1 MQLNKKKTINAIQ
14 KFQTPFLAV
23 SDGPFKK
30 YLYHNVPMLRSKFWP
45 TFWCV
50 ESRAQTVIPNLW
62 REKFLQDLKYRR
74 ELLTLK
80 DGGEI
85 ALDWSEKNC
94 KDDSPLILIL
104 PGLTGASQAEYIKC
118 MVKAG
123 NRIGARIVVLN
134 NRGLG
139 GVALKVHYRISFGPR
154 RHIIDFF
161 SYDFSDTSFVLCCS
175 C

>member
-1 MQLNKKKTINAIQ
+1 MT
-14 KFQTPFLAV
+14 V

-30 YLYHNVPMLRSKFWP
+30 YLFHNVPMLRSKFWP

-50 ESRAQTVIPNLW
+50 ESRAQTVVSNLW
-62 REKFLQDLKYRR
+62 REKFLPDLTYRR

-80 DGGEI
+80 DGGEL

-94 KDDSPLILIL
+94 TDDSPIILIL

-139 GVALKVHYRISFGPR
+139 GVALKVHCSIS
-154 RHIIDFF
+154 
-161 SYDFSDTSFVLCCS
+161 SDSR
-175 C
+175 